1 MKLLRYGP
9 PGQERPAV
17 LVDGTTAV
25 DVGDALAATF
35 GRADAPFLAY
45 DRSVRL
51 DELADLVAR
60 RGPGTREV
68 DLDGV
73 RIGPPLARPGKIV
86 CIGLNY
92 ADHARESGAQA
103 PAEPI
108 VFMKAPNAVVG
119 PDDDILI
126 PPGSTKTDW
135 EVELGVVI
143 GRTARYLPDE
153 RSAADVIAGYVLA
166 NDVSERHYQLE
177 RGGQWVKGKSCETFN
192 PLGPWLVTADEVPDP
207 QRLRLTL
214 DLNGQ
219 SGAGRHDRRHDLR
232 RPPPG
237 ALPEPV
243 HGPRARGP
251 HRHRDPGGGRDGT
264 EAAALP
270 GRRRRAR
277 ARDRGTGAPAPDRSS
292 GDHALSARG
301 RRPDPRGDR
310 AGARGGCSSR

>member
-219 SGAGRHDRRHDLR
+219 T
-232 RPPPG
+232 
-237 ALPEPV
+237 V
-243 HGPRARGP
+243 Q
-251 HRHRDPGGGRDGT
+251 DGT
-264 EAAALP
+264 TADMIFGVHHLVHYLSQFMVLEP
-270 GRRRRAR
+270 G
-277 ARDRGTGAPAPDRSS
+277 DLINTGTPAGVGMGQKPPRYLAD
-292 GDHALSARG
+292 GDVLELEIEGLG
-301 RRPDPRGDR
+301 RQRQTVRQATTP
-310 AGARGGCSSR
+310 